1 MEAHYFLFFK
11 FDFMLY
17 ILGPKGT
24 GTWFFTNE
32 FAAKIV
38 ISTVRKLLYRF
49 SPDFSSL

>member
-1 MEAHYFLFFK
+1 MEANYFLFFK

-32 FAAKIV
+32 FAAKNCYINCEKT
-38 ISTVRKLLYRF
+38 IL
-49 SPDFSSL
+49 